1 MKHYTQNPE
10 LNEQLNQFDQHLQ
23 NTIHCDLVEH
33 KYLENLTDGW
43 GLKYTAHFFYIHS
56 VDGNVLIHKLL
67 EETETFW
74 HREDLD
80 QTASGATYP
89 DGSLIKANTMI
100 VQLKAY
106 PPKSSK

>member
-23 NTIHCDLVEH
+23 NTLHCDLVEH

-56 VDGNVLIHKLL
+56 ANGEVLIHKLL

-74 HREDLD
+74 HREDLI
-80 QTASGATYP
+80 QTASWADYP

-100 VQLKAY
+100 IQLNAY
-106 PPKSSK
+106 NPKSSK